1 MSSHALRSP
10 WSSNLKYVPL
20 QASVADPDL
29 TPLPAGG
36 RVNMPIL
43 KARAV
48 AGVIA
53 QAITV
58 AVIVVAGEADEAFAE
73 GVRGSGPREKVR
85 TSIERCRELRA
96 HFHQRQRAL
105 FRSER
110 ENFLMGS
117 RVARSKLNSGVAQIA
132 LQALQQR
139 GAFMSPSS
147 DDSNAVSKIGRINI
161 LRILELTVE
170 KTPLCQ
176 FAFSPRHSLYFDAA
190 VAASGARSYRRKCVV
205 G

>member
-1 MSSHALRSP
+1 
-10 WSSNLKYVPL
+10 
-20 QASVADPDL
+20 
-29 TPLPAGG
+29 
-36 RVNMPIL
+36 MPI
-43 KARAV
+43 ARCSPSLRLGTLV
-48 AGVIA
+48 L
-53 QAITV
+53 
-58 AVIVVAGEADEAFAE
+58 
-73 GVRGSGPREKVR
+73 REKVR
-85 TSIERCRELRA
+85 TSIERCREPRA
-96 HFHQRQRAL
+96 HFHQHQRAL

-147 DDSNAVSKIGRINI
+147 MDPNAVSKIARINI

-190 VAASGARSYRRKCVV
+190 VAASGARSYRRKCVA

>member
-10 WSSNLKYVPL
+10 LELESQICS
-20 QASVADPDL
+20 
-29 TPLPAGG
+29 PAGLSC
-36 RVNMPIL
+36 RSRPD
-43 KARAV
+43 ATASRRAC
-48 AGVIA
+48 
-53 QAITV
+53 
-58 AVIVVAGEADEAFAE
+58 EHADTESTRCRRRNRPSHNRSCHSSSR
-73 GVRGSGPREKVR
+73 GSRRSVRGSGPREKVR